1 MDEEKHTEIE
11 MRKKIVAGN
20 WKMNLSAAEAV
31 ALTDEINN
39 QVGELH
45 DVELMIFPSTLYI
58 HELAHRKG
66 QLKVGAQNF
75 HPSENGAYT
84 GEVSITQIKNCGAT
98 HALVG
103 HSERRALFGENSS
116 FLKSK
121 VDSALHHDITPVF
134 CCGEPLEIRE
144 AGEELEFVKQQ
155 LIDSLFHLSA
165 SDIQKTII
173 AYEPVWAIGTGK
185 TASIQQA
192 ESMHF
197 AIRNWLSEK
206 YGLDVANSISILYG
220 GSCNTSNA
228 KELFACP
235 NVDGGLIGGASLQ
248 ADSFITIARSF

>member
-1 MDEEKHTEIE
+1 
-11 MRKKIVAGN
+11 
-20 WKMNLSAAEAV
+20 MNLTVAEAIE
-31 ALTDEINN
+31 LSDEIKNLSTE
-39 QVGELH
+39 VH
-45 DVELMIFPSTLYI
+45 DVELMIFPSFLYVY
-58 HELAHRKG
+58 ELSGRNNKI
-66 QLKVGAQNF
+66 KVGAQNV
-75 HPSENGAYT
+75 HPAENGAYT

-103 HSERRALFGENSS
+103 HSERRALFNENST

-121 VDSALHHDITPVF
+121 VDAALAHGVTPVF

-144 AGEELEFVKQQ
+144 SGKELDFVKQQ
-155 LIDSLFHLSA
+155 LIESLFHLSA
-165 SDIQKTII
+165 NDIQKTII

-185 TASIQQA
+185 TASVQQA
-192 ESMHF
+192 ESMHL
-197 AIRNWLSEK
+197 AIRTWLSEQ
-206 YGLDVANSISILYG
+206 YGLEVANCISILYG

>member
-20 WKMNLSAAEAV
+20 WKMNLSADEAV

-84 GEVSITQIKNCGAT
+84 GEVSITQIKNSGAT

-185 TASIQQA
+185 TASVQQA

-206 YGLDVANSISILYG
+206 YDLDVANSISILYG